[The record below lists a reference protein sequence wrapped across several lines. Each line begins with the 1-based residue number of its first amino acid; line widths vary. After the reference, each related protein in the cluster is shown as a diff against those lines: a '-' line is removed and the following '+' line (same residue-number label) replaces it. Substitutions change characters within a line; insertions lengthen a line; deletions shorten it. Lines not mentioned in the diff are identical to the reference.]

1 MPCLLLV
8 APEWIEHSLTR
19 CQKPAHYR
27 YAKEQNVNEL
37 YYISY
42 NVYLTKFH
50 NSLISGDSGSRTHT
64 AIPDQGIFLPHL
76 LLHKLTYLRPTYY
89 TQR

>member
-1 MPCLLLV
+1 MYFIG
-8 APEWIEHSLTR
+8 APGRIGRSLAR
-19 CQKPAHYR
+19 CQKHARYR
-27 YAKEQNVNEL
+27 YAKEQNINEL

-64 AIPDQGIFLPHL
+64 AIPDQGILS
-76 LLHKLTYLRPTYY
+76 
-89 TQR
+89 